1 MGILRLEK
9 RTLLTFASRLY
20 QEEEVRLRGMLGA
33 KPPKIV
39 PDFALKQA
47 VNTALDD
54 PNCQLADAKGLLRQ
68 MLAKQNELE
77 TRLMDYEDTDINQ
90 VAPSALPQTQAKPKD
105 LWTRFRRCL
114 PSFMDVVLDNSAAM

>member
-1 MGILRLEK
+1 
-9 RTLLTFASRLY
+9 
-20 QEEEVRLRGMLGA
+20 
-33 KPPKIV
+33 
-39 PDFALKQA
+39 
-47 VNTALDD
+47 
-54 PNCQLADAKGLLRQ
+54 

-114 PSFMDVVLDNSAAM
+114 PSFMDVVSDNSAAM